1 MMERL
6 YEAVDAY
13 FECHPGEA
21 DLRPRLQPARRGDPS
36 LLHRASYPYHWTA
49 SAWMVDP
56 RHEVVLLLLHP
67 KLQRW
72 LQPGGHADGNDDLPR
87 VALKEA
93 REETGIVS
101 LRLASDEIF
110 DLDVHPIPPRGQEPA
125 HFHMDARYFITADCD
140 APLDPGRE
148 AIPVSWVE
156 IGSLLDA
163 EDAGLKRMAEK
174 TVARGGDAATAA
186 RTAR

>member
-1 MMERL
+1 MMEKL

-13 FECHPGEA
+13 FVRHPDES

-36 LLHRASYPYHWTA
+36 LLLRTSYSYHWTA
-49 SAWMVDP
+49 SAWIVDA
-56 RHEVVLLLLHP
+56 RHELVVLLLHP

-93 REETGIVS
+93 REETGIMS
-101 LRLASDEIF
+101 LGLASDEIF
-110 DLDVHPIPPRGQEPA
+110 DLDVHPIPARGQEPA
-125 HFHMDARYFITADCD
+125 HFHMDARYFITADRD
-140 APLDPGRE
+140 APLDPARE
-148 AIPVSWVE
+148 AIPVSWVA
-156 IGSLLDA
+156 IRSLLDA
-163 EDAGLKRMAEK
+163 EDAGLRRMAAK